1 MSQERLEKYVC
12 VCVFIKYNSEQEL
25 YSITG
30 GLAKGLTSSLKTL
43 HGLFICRAR
52 HTYIQN
58 LRSSLPHFCGKILT
72 HGEWLYSLVTLY
84 TAFCICVFHPGW
96 VNGPHWI
103 RGKIPWFLTFVAI
116 ERTVRS
122 LCGLLHFNQKPT
134 SFLEAGKRKLVFFWT
149 VCSHKHVQQVH
160 NRKMNFLNEWVTES
174 FF

>member
-1 MSQERLEKYVC
+1 MSQERLLQYVC
-12 VCVFIKYNSEQEL
+12 VCVFIKHNSEQEL

-43 HGLFICRAR
+43 HGLFMCRAR

-84 TAFCICVFHPGW
+84 TAFCICVCHPGW

-103 RGKIPWFLTFVAI
+103 RGKIPWFL
-116 ERTVRS
+116 
-122 LCGLLHFNQKPT
+122 LLLLWRELFSVPMDWCTLIKHRP
-134 SFLEAGKRKLVFFWT
+134 LFWRQEKD
-149 VCSHKHVQQVH
+149 CFSI
-160 NRKMNFLNEWVTES
+160 
-174 FF
+174 